1 MINRMSLFECSNIGH
16 SKNET
21 SVSLVVAGLGLAGRI
36 GIGCDFR
43 VV

>member
-21 SVSLVVAGLGLAGRI
+21 SVSLVVAGLRLVLAVTFVW
-36 GIGCDFR
+36 CDS
-43 VV
+43 

>member
-21 SVSLVVAGLGLAGRI
+21 SVSLVVAGLGLVLAVTFVW
-36 GIGCDFR
+36 CDS
-43 VV
+43 